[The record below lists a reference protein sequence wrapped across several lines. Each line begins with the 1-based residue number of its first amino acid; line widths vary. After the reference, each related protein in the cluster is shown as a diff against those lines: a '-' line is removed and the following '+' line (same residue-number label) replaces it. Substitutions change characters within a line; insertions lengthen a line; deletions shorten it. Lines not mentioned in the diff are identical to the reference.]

1 MNSVSDN
8 HKKIHVAIFA
18 SGNGSNAEN
27 LMRYFQ
33 DHERIMISLV
43 VTSNE
48 DAGVVKK
55 AEVYAVPVYII
66 TPKDWQNHDFINEV
80 LHTFSTDY
88 IVLAGFLKLMPA
100 ATIAAFS
107 GRIIN
112 IHPALLPK
120 FGGRGMYG
128 KAVHKQVKLAAE
140 KESGITIHEVN
151 EEYDKGRII
160 FQKSIAL
167 SSDDTAESI
176 EQKVRSLELTYFPQV
191 VENYILSTT
200 YPTDQEQ
207 IF

>member
-1 MNSVSDN
+1 MNSDSDN

-27 LMRYFQ
+27 LIRYFQ
-33 DHERIMISLV
+33 DHERIMICLV
-43 VTSNE
+43 VTSKA

-55 AEVYAVPVYII
+55 AAVYAVPVYTI
-66 TPKDWQNHDFINEV
+66 TSSDWQKHDFINEV
-80 LHTFSTDY
+80 LQAFSTDY

-128 KAVHKQVKLAAE
+128 KAVHQQVKLEAE

-151 EEYDKGRII
+151 EQYDKGRII

-167 SSDDTAESI
+167 SPDDTAESI
-176 EQKVRSLELTYFPQV
+176 EQKVRALELMYFPSV
-191 VENYILSTT
+191 VENFILSSV
-200 YPTDQEQ
+200 YPLDQE
-207 IF
+207 